1 MYGNPMRGIFG
12 SGFLLREQYED
23 WKKTFMPVELQALQ
37 QLSFNNPNV
46 LPDALKEAEE
56 TVSGAFNAM
65 QGVAERQNKAL
76 GLQPTQQQE
85 ATTKRLIDLR
95 EAAALAG
102 AKNDARASVRQMD
115 EAILMGTTPNP
126 KPQRTIANPL

>member
-1 MYGNPMRGIFG
+1 MYGNPMLGIFG

>member
-1 MYGNPMRGIFG
+1 MYGNPMLGIFG
-12 SGFLLREQYED
+12 SGLLLREQYED

>member
-1 MYGNPMRGIFG
+1 MYGNPMLGIYG

>member
-12 SGFLLREQYED
+12 SGFLLRDQYED

-95 EAAALAG
+95 EAAALAV

>member
-1 MYGNPMRGIFG
+1 MNGNPMRGIFG

-126 KPQRTIANPL
+126 KPQQTIANPL

>member
-126 KPQRTIANPL
+126 KPQGTIANPL

>member
-12 SGFLLREQYED
+12 SGFLLRDQYED

-65 QGVAERQNKAL
+65 QGIAERQNKAL

>member
-12 SGFLLREQYED
+12 SGFLLRDQYED

>member
-65 QGVAERQNKAL
+65 QGVAERQNKAI